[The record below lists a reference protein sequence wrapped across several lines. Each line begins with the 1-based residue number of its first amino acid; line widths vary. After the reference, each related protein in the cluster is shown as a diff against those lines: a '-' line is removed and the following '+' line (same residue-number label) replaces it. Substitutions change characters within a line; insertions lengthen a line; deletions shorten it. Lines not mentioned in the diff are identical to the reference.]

1 MKYTLLLT
9 MLACAQAAPA
19 FAQVDLEPFLKED
32 PYQQLKIS
40 PKGDYLATTSPVED
54 RTVLVVLSLPDLK
67 ITASVGGDRNSVV
80 DEFWWANNERVV
92 VALADKFGSRD
103 EPSPTGKLHAVNADG
118 SKGRVIASPYEEDGM
133 RLGTGTT
140 GQRYY
145 LMSDAL
151 PNDDKNVL
159 VEAIPFT
166 SNDAYVRLEKLDI
179 YTRRRTLVAAA
190 PVRRASF
197 VADAQG
203 VVRFTYGADG
213 DNTQRLYYRPTQEAE
228 WKLVN
233 DEKTSHHR
241 QYPLGFSADGRTAYL
256 QIEQSIGPDRIYA
269 WNPDDGRYTEVLKD
283 ATVDPYRILYD
294 LDNRTLIGAQFMT
307 DHVRNRFF
315 DDQHPT
321 ARLYRSLE
329 KAFSQDAFFITSV
342 TDDRK
347 LAVIYIW
354 SDRNNGDY
362 FLFDLVN
369 KSAKRLLG
377 RREWMNPAL
386 MPQNQAVSYQT
397 RDGLTVH
404 GYLTRPLKAPPGPLP
419 MVLLPHGGP
428 FGIYDTWSFDDDAA
442 LLSQAGYAV
451 LRVNYR
457 GSGNYGTAFTESGA
471 REWGGKMQDDLT
483 DATRW
488 AIEQKIADPKRIC
501 IYGASYGAYAAL
513 MGVAREPDLY
523 QCAAGYVGVYDL
535 NQTHR
540 RQSNRSRSGRT
551 WAGEWLGSPETLA
564 ERSPVNLAERIKVPV
579 FLAAGGKDERAP
591 IAQSKAMEKAL
602 EKNKVP
608 VESLY
613 YPNEGHGFYTA
624 EHKREYYTRLL
635 AFLARHLGGQPAK
648 QPAKQ

>member
-1 MKYTLLLT
+1 MLLA

-54 RTVLVVLSLPDLK
+54 RTVLVVLRLPDLT

-103 EPSPTGKLHAVNADG
+103 TPSPTGKLHAVNADG
-118 SKGRVIASPYEEDGM
+118 TKGRVLASPYGDEEDGSPIGNGM
-133 RLGTGTT
+133 TT
-140 GQRYY
+140 QRYY
-145 LMSDAL
+145 LMSDPL
-151 PNDDKNVL
+151 PNDDRNVL
-159 VEAIPFT
+159 VEAIPLT

-179 YTRRRTLVAAA
+179 YTRRRTLAATV
-190 PVRRASF
+190 PVRRGKF
-197 VADAQG
+197 LADAQG
-203 VVRFTYGADG
+203 VVRFARGRDS
-213 DNTQRLYYRPTQEAE
+213 DNTQRLYYRADQEAE
-228 WKLVN
+228 WQLVN
-233 DEKTSHHR
+233 DEKTSRHSE
-241 QYPLGFSADGRTAYL
+241 YPLGFSADGKTAYL
-256 QIEQSIGPDRIYA
+256 QVEQASGPDRIFA
-269 WNPDDGRYTEVLKD
+269 WNPADGHYTELLKD
-283 ATVDPYRILYD
+283 DTVDPMQILYD
-294 LDNRTLIGAQFMT
+294 LDGRTPIGAQYMT
-307 DHVRNRFF
+307 DRVRNRFF
-315 DDQHPT
+315 DDKHPT

-329 KAFSQDAFFITSV
+329 KAFPQDAFSITSV
-342 TDDRK
+342 TDDRR

-362 FLFDLVN
+362 FLFNLET
-369 KSAKRLLG
+369 KTAKRLLG
-377 RREWMNPAL
+377 RREWMNPAQ
-386 MPQNQAVSYQT
+386 MPANRAISYTT

-404 GYLTRPLKAPPGPLP
+404 GYLTLPLNAPAGPLP

-428 FGIYDTWSFDDDAA
+428 YGIYDSWGFDDDAV

-457 GSGNYGTAFTESGA
+457 GSGNYGTAFTQSGA

-483 DATRW
+483 DATHW

-535 NQTHR
+535 GKTHR
-540 RQSNRSRSGRT
+540 QESNQSRSGRT
-551 WAGEWLGSPETLA
+551 WVGDWMGSPETLA
-564 ERSPVNLAERIKVPV
+564 ARSPVNLADRIKVPV
-579 FLAAGGKDERAP
+579 FLAAGGKDDRAP

-624 EHKREYYTRLL
+624 DHKREYYTRLL
-635 AFLARHLGGQPAK
+635 AFLARHLGGQTAK
-648 QPAKQ
+648 Q

>member
-1 MKYTLLLT
+1 MKYTLLLAL
-9 MLACAQAAPA
+9 LACAQAAPA
-19 FAQVDLEPFLKED
+19 QAQVDLEPFLKED

-118 SKGRVIASPYEEDGM
+118 SKGRVIASPYEEEGM

-140 GQRYY
+140 GQRYF

-228 WKLVN
+228 WTLVN

-256 QIEQSIGPDRIYA
+256 QIEQNSGPDRIYA

-294 LDNRTLIGAQFMT
+294 LDNRTPIGAQFMT
-307 DHVRNRFF
+307 DRVRNRFF

-428 FGIYDTWSFDDDAA
+428 FGIFDTWSFDDDAA
-442 LLSQAGYAV
+442 ILSQAGYAV

-457 GSGNYGTAFTESGA
+457 GSGNYGTTFTEAGA

-564 ERSPVNLAERIKVPV
+564 ARSPVNLADRIKAPV

-591 IAQSKAMEKAL
+591 ITQTKAMEKAL

-648 QPAKQ
+648 Q

>member
-1 MKYTLLLT
+1 MKLGWMLAL
-9 MLACAQAAPA
+9 LACAQAAPA
-19 FAQVDLEPFLKED
+19 AAQVDLEPFLKED

-54 RTVLVVLSLPDLK
+54 RTVLVVLSLPDLEL
-67 ITASVGGDRNSVV
+67 TASVGGDRNSVV

-103 EPSPTGKLHAVNADG
+103 TPSITGTLHAVNADG
-118 SKGRVIASPYEEDGM
+118 SKGKVLASPYGEDPEAPGIS
-133 RLGTGTT
+133 TGVTT
-140 GQRYY
+140 PRYY
-145 LMSDAL
+145 LMSDPL
-151 PNDDKNVL
+151 PNNDKHVL
-159 VEAIPFT
+159 VEAIPLT
-166 SNDAYVRLEKLDI
+166 SNDAYVRLETLDI
-179 YTRRRTLVAAA
+179 YSRRRTLAATA

-197 VADAQG
+197 LADGQG
-203 VVRFTYGADG
+203 VVRFAYGRDA
-213 DNTQRLYYRPTQEAE
+213 DNTQRLYYRPTQQAE

-233 DEKTSHHR
+233 DEKSSRHSE
-241 QYPLGFSADGRTAYL
+241 YPIGFSADGQTASL
-256 QIEQSIGPDRIYA
+256 QVEQSGGPDRLFSWQPA
-269 WNPDDGRYTEVLKD
+269 DGRYTELLKD
-283 ATVDPYRILYD
+283 TTVDPYRILYD
-294 LDNRTLIGAQFMT
+294 LDNRTPIGAQFMT
-307 DHVRNRFF
+307 DRVRNRFF

-329 KAFSQDAFFITSV
+329 KAFGEDAFFITSV
-342 TDDRK
+342 TDDRR
-347 LAVIYIW
+347 LAVIYVW

-377 RREWMNPAL
+377 RREWMNPAQ
-386 MPQNQAVSYQT
+386 MPQNRAISYQT

-404 GYLTRPLKAPPGPLP
+404 GYLTRPVKAPPGPLP

-428 FGIYDTWSFDDDAA
+428 FGIFDSWNFDDDAA
-442 LLSQAGYAV
+442 MLSQAGYAV

-457 GSGNYGTAFTESGA
+457 GSGNYGSDFTEVGA
-471 REWGGKMQDDLT
+471 QEWGAKMQDDLT

-488 AIEQKIADPKRIC
+488 AIEQKIAEPGRIC
-501 IYGASYGAYAAL
+501 IYGASYGGYAAL

-523 QCAAGYVGVYDL
+523 RCAAGYVGVYDL
-535 NQTHR
+535 NQFHR

-551 WAGEWLGSPETLA
+551 WAGEWMGSPETLA
-564 ERSPVNLAERIKVPV
+564 ARSPVNLADRIKVPV

-591 IAQSKAMEKAL
+591 ITHTKAMEKAL
-602 EKNKVP
+602 KNHGVP

-613 YPNEGHGFYTA
+613 YPNEGHGFYTK

-635 AFLARHLGGQPAK
+635 AFLSRHLGGQAAK
-648 QPAKQ
+648 P

>member
-1 MKYTLLLT
+1 MKYTLLLAL
-9 MLACAQAAPA
+9 LACAQAAPA
-19 FAQVDLEPFLKED
+19 QAQVDLEPFLKED

-118 SKGRVIASPYEEDGM
+118 SKGRVIASPYEEEGM

-140 GQRYY
+140 GQRYF

-228 WKLVN
+228 WTLVN

-256 QIEQSIGPDRIYA
+256 QIEQSSGPDRIYA

-294 LDNRTLIGAQFMT
+294 LDNRTPIGAQFMT
-307 DHVRNRFF
+307 DRVRNRFF

-428 FGIYDTWSFDDDAA
+428 FGIFDTWSFDDDAA
-442 LLSQAGYAV
+442 ILSQAGYAV

-457 GSGNYGTAFTESGA
+457 GSGNYGTNFTEAGA

-564 ERSPVNLAERIKVPV
+564 ARSPVNLADRIKAPV

-591 IAQSKAMEKAL
+591 ITQTKAMEKAL

-648 QPAKQ
+648 Q